1 MPSASSVRRRLQRTC
16 PGPAAVPSA
25 PVCARGLKTG
35 GKGVSERE
43 MLTDPL
49 VFNTSNSALLR
60 ETVSL
65 GWFLLHSPAIFPG
78 LPGWLSGKESAHQCR
93 RLGIDPWVRKI
104 PWSRK
109 WQTTPVFLPGD
120 SHGQGSLDTTE
131 HPCMPSS
138 RRCPFASTLLSTPVL
153 TSTPSS
159 FLPPKEIFH
168 EQIIS

>member
-1 MPSASSVRRRLQRTC
+1 MCVHRAWTHRRNACKWRLGEGGGGLRLPSASSVRRRLQRTC

-65 GWFLLHSPAIFPG
+65 GWFFLHSPAIFPG

-93 RLGIDPWVRKI
+93 RLGLDPWVRKI

-109 WQTTPVFLPGD
+109 WQTTPVFLPKEPC
-120 SHGQGSLDTTE
+120 GQRSMVGCRLWGHRVRHD
-131 HPCMPSS
+131 
-138 RRCPFASTLLSTPVL
+138 
-153 TSTPSS
+153 
-159 FLPPKEIFH
+159 
-168 EQIIS
+168 